1 MLKVL
6 QKRKFRILLAC
17 ISLLLLVN
25 MVQDTYAKYVSS
37 ADANSH
43 FAIAR
48 WNFTV
53 NNQDIIANNDF
64 SNTIVPTW
72 DSNDHIEDGV
82 IAPTSTGYFELTIDS
97 SNVGVSFDQTI
108 TLSPGTTN
116 SVSDII
122 ITGYTL
128 NDGPLVTIANTNT
141 STITSTHLLG
151 EETTVNTYKFFIK
164 WNDDAATE
172 QMNNAADTAASVE
185 GTANVHINLNFIQKA
200 SN

>member
-1 MLKVL
+1 MKI
-6 QKRKFRILLAC
+6 KRKIIFFIALMSLFYC
-17 ISLLLLVN
+17 ITF
-25 MVQDTYAKYVSS
+25 MQDTYAKYVSS

-53 NNQDIIANNDF
+53 NNQDVIANNDF

-116 SVSDII
+116 AVSDII

-128 NDGPLVTIANTNT
+128 NDGPLVSIANTNT

-151 EETTVNTYKFFIK
+151 EQTTVNTYKFFIK

-172 QMNNAADTAASVE
+172 QMNNAADTAASVG
-185 GTANVHINLNFIQKA
+185 GTANVHIGLNFVQKA

>member
-1 MLKVL
+1 
-6 QKRKFRILLAC
+6 
-17 ISLLLLVN
+17 
-25 MVQDTYAKYVSS
+25 MVQETYAKYISS

-53 NNQDIIANNDF
+53 NNQDVIANSDF

-72 DSNDHIEDGV
+72 DSNDHIESGV

-97 SNVGVSFDQTI
+97 SNVGVS
-108 TLSPGTTN
+108 PGTTN
-116 SVSDII
+116 SVPDII

-128 NDGPLVTIANTNT
+128 NDGPLVTIDNTNN

-151 EETTVNTYKFFIK
+151 EETTTNTYKFFIK

-185 GTANVHINLNFIQKA
+185 GTANVHISINFIQKA